1 MVRVGQPSV
10 DIDPTP
16 EFDRR
21 CTEVINVWEQGE
33 LPFKEAIAYLNSY
46 YQEAVDANHIP
57 NQGRAEHLLGYL
69 QHYRGNLNTS
79 IKHYERARSLYMQ
92 AGNRKRAAMM
102 DLNQGENYR
111 FKGDFTRARRLYRAA
126 YEIANELGDIRVQ
139 TIASVNEGLVLV
151 TTGQP
156 VHARQALEEGL
167 RLTSFWT
174 ERIEQLPGVLCE
186 IYHGLAEIHL
196 DEGQPAAAWEM
207 ALLAL
212 DAAHHGNQP
221 LQRGYANRTMGEVV
235 AKLGG
240 APDEGFSNEPEDYF
254 RAALEAFKEINAEAE
269 LARTMFAQA
278 QALAKQ
284 GRRTTAARKLQQVM
298 IIFTQLGMVDDAARA
313 AEAQL
318 AVL

>member
-1 MVRVGQPSV
+1 MVRVGQPPA
-10 DIDPTP
+10 DIEPTP
-16 EFDRR
+16 EFDRL
-21 CTEVINVWEQGE
+21 CMEVINTWERGE
-33 LPFKEAIAYLNSY
+33 LPFKEAIAYLSDY
-46 YQEAVDANHIP
+46 HQEAAHSHHIP
-57 NQGRAEHLLGYL
+57 NQGRAEHLLGFL

-92 AGNRKRAAMM
+92 AGNRKRAAII

-139 TIASVNEGLVLV
+139 TIASVNEGLVLL

-156 VHARQALEEGL
+156 AHARHALEEGL
-167 RLTSFWT
+167 RLSEFWV
-174 ERIEQLPGVLCE
+174 EHLDQLPSLLCE

-196 DEGQPAAAWEM
+196 GEGQPAAAWQM
-207 ALLAL
+207 ALQAL
-212 DAAHHGNQP
+212 EAAHHGNQP

-240 APDEGFSNEPEDYF
+240 APDEGFSNEPDEYF
-254 RAALEAFKEINAEAE
+254 RAALDAFKEINAEAE

-284 GRRTTAARKLQQVM
+284 GRRTSAARKLQQVM

-318 AVL
+318 ALL